1 MRRFKQISIACL
13 IAGAAYSGVI
23 AHAAEGFFTD
33 KLPPAVR
40 AAWPSVFAFVCEGR
54 GTRYVATAFVVKK
67 DARVTDPDIYFVTA
81 GHAVQDCKGPRRYLV
96 EDINQPRYES
106 DGITVAP
113 QLRKLD
119 DVSVVHVDDRYDIAV
134 VKASAPA
141 KARVG
146 NPLAVSGQ
154 CDHALH
160 RRIYAIG
167 FPGVGQRR
175 SLAKLREVKR
185 WSSGDYVGLGRAE
198 FRGTERLYIASSVDS
213 LPGSSGGPVVD
224 ENGTLIGVIAKGAAA
239 PENGFRYDVDPKKPG
254 DWQTF
259 IVPCQAV
266 LRILQ
271 TSGIAS
277 PVP

>member
-1 MRRFKQISIACL
+1 VRLSRRISIACL
-13 IAGAAYSGVI
+13 LAGATLSGGV
-23 AHAAEGFFTD
+23 ANAAEGFFTD

-40 AAWPSVFAFVCEGR
+40 AAWPSVFAFVCEGK
-54 GTRYVATAFVVKK
+54 GTRYVASAFVVKK
-67 DARVTDPDIYFVTA
+67 DARGAAPNIYFITA
-81 GHAVQDCKGPRRYLV
+81 GHAVEDCKGPRRYLV
-96 EDINQPRYES
+96 EDINQPRFES
-106 DGITVAP
+106 DGITIAP
-113 QLRKLD
+113 QLRKLE

-134 VKASAPA
+134 VKASAPTNL
-141 KARVG
+141 RVG
-146 NPLAVSGQ
+146 NPLAVNGE
-154 CDHALH
+154 CDRALH
-160 RRIYAIG
+160 HRIYAVG

-198 FRGTERLYIASSVDS
+198 FRGTEQLYIASSVDS
-213 LPGSSGGPVVD
+213 LPGSSGGPVLD
-224 ENGTLIGVIAKGAAA
+224 DNGALIGVIAKGAAA
-239 PENGFRYDVDPKKPG
+239 PENGFRYDVDPKKTG